1 MKWQDRADVVVIGTG
16 VAGLAAALAAHRR
29 GSRVIV
35 LSKTADTATFYA
47 QGGIAVVLPRTS
59 DSIDAH
65 VNDTV
70 AAGGGLCDPDAVRS
84 IVADGYRAV
93 SELVSDGARFDETAP
108 GRWALTR
115 EGGHSRRRIIHA
127 GGDATGA
134 EVQRALDH
142 AAAIL
147 DIRRNHVARQLLYD
161 NDGITGVEVISD
173 DGVGIVHAPA
183 VILATGGLGNL
194 YRATTNPEGSTGDG
208 VTLALWAGVP
218 VSDIEFVQFHP
229 TMLYDGRV
237 EGRRPLIT
245 EALRGEGAK
254 LVDAQGVSVTADVH
268 PMGDLAPRDVVAAAI
283 EARLRQSGDPCVYLD
298 ARAVSDVARRFPT
311 VTAACR
317 AAGIDPAHD
326 LIPVV
331 PGAHYSCGGVV
342 TDVHGRTELAG
353 LFAAG
358 EVARTGMHGANRL
371 ASNSLLEGLV
381 VGGRA
386 GCAAAEH
393 TTARGAVVASSPE
406 PSTRKALGRK
416 DLQRLMSAHASV
428 VRDAHGLTELEQRL
442 EVAPACAARS
452 RSAIEDI
459 ALTVTARAV
468 AAAALARS
476 ETRGCH
482 HRADCPHTD
491 PAQAQSISVRLASD
505 GGVVV
510 NAPVPAGACG

>member
-208 VTLALWAGVP
+208 VALALWAGVP

-229 TMLYDGRV
+229 TML
-237 EGRRPLIT
+237 
-245 EALRGEGAK
+245 
-254 LVDAQGVSVTADVH
+254 
-268 PMGDLAPRDVVAAAI
+268 
-283 EARLRQSGDPCVYLD
+283 
-298 ARAVSDVARRFPT
+298 
-311 VTAACR
+311 
-317 AAGIDPAHD
+317 
-326 LIPVV
+326 
-331 PGAHYSCGGVV
+331 
-342 TDVHGRTELAG
+342 
-353 LFAAG
+353 
-358 EVARTGMHGANRL
+358 
-371 ASNSLLEGLV
+371 
-381 VGGRA
+381 
-386 GCAAAEH
+386 
-393 TTARGAVVASSPE
+393 
-406 PSTRKALGRK
+406 
-416 DLQRLMSAHASV
+416 
-428 VRDAHGLTELEQRL
+428 
-442 EVAPACAARS
+442 
-452 RSAIEDI
+452 
-459 ALTVTARAV
+459 
-468 AAAALARS
+468 
-476 ETRGCH
+476 
-482 HRADCPHTD
+482 
-491 PAQAQSISVRLASD
+491 
-505 GGVVV
+505 
-510 NAPVPAGACG
+510 